1 MEKEGGIFRR
11 LVEMQTEINKL
22 RAASDVIEG

>member
-1 MEKEGGIFRR
+1 MQKENGIFRR

-22 RAASDVIEG
+22 RADIIGEE